1 MGIKNPMLSVSVK
14 YGLLAASLS
23 IILFSALYFFG
34 KNPLL
39 IPLFLDFRIL
49 IFAIFLLFGIRDFKD
64 NKNGG
69 ILHFW
74 QGFVT
79 GAVIVIIVGTIM
91 GLFIFLLG
99 SVIDHSFTGNY
110 INEMLQNI
118 TGAKEKII
126 SEYGQEVYDKA
137 VKLIPTTTLADLS
150 LDYFLKTIPIGLIIT
165 FLISLAFR
173 RKE

>member
-1 MGIKNPMLSVSVK
+1 MRIKNPLLSVSLK
-14 YGLLAASLS
+14 YGLLAALLC
-23 IILFSALYFFG
+23 IILFSGLYIFG

-74 QGFVT
+74 QGFAT
-79 GAVIVIIVGTIM
+79 GAIIVLIVAVVM
-91 GLFIFLLG
+91 GLFIALLG
-99 SVIDHSFTGNY
+99 GVIDHSFTANY

-126 SEYGQEVYDKA
+126 SEYGQDVYDKA
-137 VKLIPTTTLADLS
+137 VKLIPSTTLADLS
-150 LDYFLKTIPIGLIIT
+150 LDYFLKTIPIGLIIAI
-165 FLISLAFR
+165 LISLAFR

>member
-14 YGLLAASLS
+14 YGLLAAFLS
-23 IILFSALYFFG
+23 VVLFSLLYFFG

-39 IPLFLDFRIL
+39 IPLFLDYRIL
-49 IFAIFLLFGIRDFKD
+49 IFSIFLLFGIRDFKD
-64 NKNGG
+64 NKNNG

-79 GAVIVIIVGTIM
+79 GAIIVLLVSVIM

-99 SVIDHSFTGNY
+99 TVIDHGFTGNY
-110 INEMLQNI
+110 IHEMMQNI

-126 SEYGQEVYDKA
+126 SEYGQDVYDKA
-137 VKLIPTTTLADLS
+137 VKIIPTTTLADLS

-165 FLISLAFR
+165 ILISLAFR

>member
-1 MGIKNPMLSVSVK
+1 MNLKNPMLSVSVK
-14 YGLLAASLS
+14 YGLFASLFC
-23 IILFSALYFFG
+23 IILFSSLYFFG

-64 NKNGG
+64 NKNNG

-74 QGFVT
+74 QGFAT
-79 GAVIVIIVGTIM
+79 GAIIVLMVSVVM

-99 SVIDHSFTGNY
+99 GIIDRNFTGNY
-110 INEMLQNI
+110 ISQMLQNL

-126 SEYGQEVYDKA
+126 SEYGLDVYTKA
-137 VKLIPTTTLADLS
+137 VNLVPTTTLADLA
-150 LDYFLKTIPIGLIIT
+150 LDYFIKTIPLGLIIT
-165 FLISLAFR
+165 ILISLAFR
-173 RKE
+173 KKE

>member
-1 MGIKNPMLSVSVK
+1 MLSVSVR
-14 YGLLAASLS
+14 YGLIAALLCM
-23 IILFSALYFFG
+23 ILFSALYIFG

-74 QGFVT
+74 QGFVI
-79 GAVIVIIVGTIM
+79 GAVIVLIVSVFM
-91 GLFIFLLG
+91 GLFIRLLG
-99 SVIDHSFTGNY
+99 GLIDHNFTANY
-110 INEMLQNI
+110 IHEMMSNI
-118 TGAKEKII
+118 TGSREKII
-126 SEYGQEVYDKA
+126 SEYGQDVYDRA
-137 VKLIPTTTLADLS
+137 VKIIPTTTLSDLS
-150 LDYFLKTIPIGLIIT
+150 LDYFLKTIPIGIIIT
-165 FLISLAFR
+165 ILISLAFR